1 MVDGNMFMNLNDG
14 DLKDLFDAL
23 IVRKKI
29 RDIQMQQVY

>member
-14 DLKDLFDAL
+14 DLKDLFDAF

-29 RDIQMQQVY
+29 RDIQMQQV